1 MNILDCMSY
10 GVVKKYKKN
19 EIIFREGDKA
29 DCMFELRWGT
39 VGLYVDYGTEN
50 ERLLAKL
57 EGEGI
62 AGAFSIIDKSD
73 YKVTAVSLQRG
84 TRLESISAEDFYDF
98 FQSKPSKL
106 LSITQ
111 CLCQLHRNVLYSYA
125 KACKKITELES
136 IAESKEAEA

>member
-1 MNILDCMSY
+1 MNILECMSY
-10 GVVKKYKKN
+10 GVIKKYKKS
-19 EIIFREGDKA
+19 EIIFHEGEKA
-29 DCMFELRWGT
+29 DFMFELRWGS

-57 EGEGI
+57 EGEGF

-98 FQSKPSKL
+98 FQLRAVSQLEIRHTKSKQ
-106 LSITQ
+106 T
-111 CLCQLHRNVLYSYA
+111 
-125 KACKKITELES
+125 KKNNKNQQRS
-136 IAESKEAEA
+136 CRRKKD